1 MSDYSVQRLPMAG
14 RLKMT
19 ACALA
24 AVFSLSLGAG
34 SAALAQDA
42 TPAATPAPT
51 CHAPAL
57 PPGSPTAA
65 DASPSAD
72 APAAA
77 TAMTDMATPAAAT
90 PEAPAPVGTPA
101 DAATGAEIIAAAQAI
116 ADCGNA
122 GDYKGLVALLTP
134 DMLQSTFGVTNP
146 YDAVEAIHG
155 QIFGNFVATNS
166 VTYDDGSVG
175 VDTTYMQSQFQL
187 YSEHWTLVKDGDY
200 WKVNSIAPM
209 SASTDL
215 DTSVLGIALAG
226 AKDAKT
232 GKMVY
237 SITPATFDTATGVSH
252 VTEAPALSLHV
263 TNIVDGAEDHELLL
277 LQLPKGAD
285 PKGLLDGS
293 ISEADAGVT
302 YVGQVTVP
310 AGKQQDML
318 LIGLPAGTYTMVAF
332 FTGPDGVSHAME
344 GMIGTLI
351 VDPKS

>member
-34 SAALAQDA
+34 SAAIAQDA
-42 TPAATPAPT
+42 NPAATPAPT
-51 CHAPAL
+51 CNAPAL
-57 PPGSPTAA
+57 PPGSPSAT

-72 APAAA
+72 APA
-77 TAMTDMATPAAAT
+77 TAMPAMATPAAAT
-90 PEAPAPVGTPA
+90 PEAAAPAGTPA
-101 DAATGAEIIAAAQAI
+101 AGAAAADIIAAAQAI
-116 ADCGNA
+116 ADCANA
-122 GDYKGLVALLTP
+122 GDYKGLVALMTP
-134 DMLQSTFGVTNP
+134 HMLQSTFQITNP
-146 YDAVEAIHG
+146 YDAVNALTG
-155 QIFGNFVATNS
+155 QTFGNFSATNAK
-166 VTYDDGSVG
+166 TYADGSVS
-175 VDTTYMQSQFQL
+175 VDASYTQSQYQHVT
-187 YSEHWTLVKDGDY
+187 EQWTLVKDGDY
-200 WKVNSIAPM
+200 SKIDSFSPL
-209 SASTDL
+209 TPTTGL

-263 TNIVDGAEDHELLL
+263 TNIVDGAEDHELVLL
-277 LQLPKGAD
+277 KLPAGMDQKAILD
-285 PKGLLDGS
+285 PKTDQSKIEG
-293 ISEADAGVT
+293 I
-302 YVGQVTVP
+302 GQITVP

-318 LIGLPAGTYTMVAF
+318 LIGLPAGTYTMVCF

-351 VDPKS
+351 VDPKP